1 MLIKALSA
9 AAGNSGGGY
18 SIEDSLR
25 FNDNDSAN
33 LSRTP
38 SVAGNLKTWTW
49 SGWVKRGNIGTN
61 QTLFVSN
68 NAGSQ
73 QYTAINF
80 NSSDQIYLLTGTT
93 IPSNPHLATS
103 SAVFRD
109 TSGWYHIV
117 STLDTTQADANLR
130 WRVWVNGS
138 EIVMNRTAT
147 ATQNLDLNINRT
159 QAHYI
164 GQFGNSATYFDGYMA
179 EINFVDGQALTA
191 DDFGEINEDTGEWSP
206 IEYEG
211 TYGTNGFYLPFD
223 GNANDSS
230 GNGNNWTENNLA
242 STDYMISTPTNN
254 FNVFNVIAA
263 APSSADTYEEGNLE
277 ATNST
282 VDPRTSIT
290 TIPVSSGKWYAEFYY
305 QAQTSNAIVFGV
317 VTDSYSPSS
326 STLMAYLV
334 SSGGGVVGYFGFNG
348 NKYIDGVSTGYG
360 SSFTVGDII
369 GVALNLDDN
378 EITFYKNN
386 VSQGVITSK
395 TFSGAYNFFTASGTG
410 GGGQRSLL
418 NAGQDSSFAGLKTRQ
433 GNTDANGNGDFYYAP
448 PAGGYLAL
456 CTDNLPEPTI
466 EQPETQFNVV
476 TYTGDGTS
484 SKSITGVGFQPDLVW
499 IKQRDIAQSHTL
511 TDSVRGAGNILSS
524 NSTAADYTLTTY
536 GQITSFDSDGFTA
549 TKGSDPTFSYF
560 NKSGG
565 TYVAWCWKAGGTAV
579 SNTDGSIT
587 SQVSANVDA
596 GFSIVSYTGNGT
608 NPSTIGHG
616 LGVVPAMI
624 ITKVRSTTGE
634 WPVYHQSLT
643 PDYTLYLN
651 ATYAASTYQ
660 NRYDYSAFTS
670 SVYSSHATS
679 GGEIN
684 TSGQTYIAYC
694 FAEIE
699 GFSKFGS
706 YVGNGS
712 ANGTF
717 VYTGTGF
724 KPAFVMIKRTDSTQN
739 WPIVDT
745 SRDTYNI
752 ANKRLFA
759 NLSNAED
766 TGIPNYLDLLS
777 NGFKCRDGN
786 VSYNAS
792 GGTYIYMAFAE
803 HPFKYATGR

>member
-1 MLIKALSA
+1 MLIKALAA
-9 AAGNSGGGY
+9 AAGNFGGGY
-18 SIEDSLR
+18 SINDSLR
-25 FNDNDSAN
+25 FNDNDSAY

-38 SVAGNLKTWTW
+38 ATAGNRKTWTW
-49 SGWVKRGNIGTN
+49 SGWVKRGNLSGVRQGIFTKVNTGGSIYWGIEFGANDTIAMYD
-61 QTLFVSN
+61 S
-68 NAGSQ
+68 NAGGS
-73 QYTAINF
+73 
-80 NSSDQIYLLTGTT
+80 TGLFT
-93 IPSNPHLATS
+93 

-109 TSGWYHIV
+109 VSGWYHIAV
-117 STLDTTQADANLR
+117 AVDTTQATASDRVKLYVNGTQITSFSDANYPSLNSDTM
-130 WRVWVNGS
+130 VNLAEQHSIGS
-138 EIVMNRTAT
+138 WKPVTG
-147 ATQNLDLNINRT
+147 DG
-159 QAHYI
+159 Y
-164 GQFGNSATYFDGYMA
+164 YFDGYMA
-179 EINFVDGQALTA
+179 EVNFIDGQALTP

-206 IEYEG
+206 KRYAG

-242 STDYMISTPTNN
+242 STDYMIDTPTNN
-254 FNVFNVIAA
+254 FSVLNPLSVTAVG
-263 APSSADTYEEGNLE
+263 TLQEGNLE
-277 ATNST
+277 TNVNTAANWAIRRATIA
-282 VDPRTSIT
+282 PT
-290 TIPVSSGKWYAEFYY
+290 TGKWYCEFYLIS
-305 QAQTSNAIVFGV
+305 ASDDIEFGV
-317 VTDSYSPSS
+317 VDVSVPQQRPASGQTSLYALKSTNADRTYLDAVEQANLGSPDFADAGNIVS
-326 STLMAYLV
+326 MAYDIDAGTVDFYVNNTLRTSTTMSDFEPV
-334 SSGGGVVGYFGFNG
+334 VQLALIGTSSAV
-348 NKYIDGVSTGYG
+348 
-360 SSFTVGDII
+360 
-369 GVALNLDDN
+369 LN
-378 EITFYKNN
+378 F
-386 VSQGVITSK
+386 
-395 TFSGAYNFFTASGTG
+395 
-410 GGGQRSLL
+410 
-418 NAGQDSSFAGLKTRQ
+418 GQDSSFAGNKTRQ
-433 GNTDANGNGDFYYAP
+433 GNTDANGIGDFYYAP

-456 CTDNLPEPTI
+456 CTDNLPAPAI
-466 EQPETQFNVV
+466 VQPETQFNVV

-524 NSTAADYTLTTY
+524 NSTAADYSLTTY

-712 ANGTF
+712 TNGTF

-724 KPAFVMIKRTDSTQN
+724 KPAFVMIKRTDSTSDWVITDN
-739 WPIVDT
+739 KRNPENVV
-745 SRDTYNI
+745 
-752 ANKRLFA
+752 NKRLFP
-759 NLSNAED
+759 NLS
-766 TGIPNYLDLLS
+766 LS
-777 NGFKCRDGN
+777 ESSTSNLFDYTANGFKLRSSDGFC
-786 VSYNAS
+786 NAS

-803 HPFKYATGR
+803 HPTKFSLGR

>member
-1 MLIKALSA
+1 MFENNLI
-9 AAGNSGGGY
+9 AGVSGQGGGY
-18 SIEDSLR
+18 SINDSLR
-25 FNDNDSAN
+25 FNDNDSAY

-38 SVAGNLKTWTW
+38 ATASNRKTWTW
-49 SGWVKRGNIGTN
+49 SAWVKRGLLADRQGLFSAGLISGTYN
-61 QTLFVSN
+61 YHTIHFDSNDKLNVVYYPDTTSTTL
-68 NAGSQ
+68 
-73 QYTAINF
+73 I
-80 NSSDQIYLLTGTT
+80 TT
-93 IPSNPHLATS
+93 Q
-103 SAVFRD
+103 VFRD
-109 TSGWYHIV
+109 PSAWYHIV
-117 STLDTTQADANLR
+117 VAWDTTQATASN
-130 WRVWVNGS
+130 RVKVYVNGAQ
-138 EIVMNRTAT
+138 VTAFGTAT
-147 ATQNLDLNINRT
+147 YSSQNTDGFINST
-159 QAHYI
+159 AYNSGVHLI
-164 GQFGNSATYFDGYMA
+164 GRFTPNDTAYFDGYMA
-179 EINFVDGQALTA
+179 EVNFIDGQALTP
-191 DDFGEINEDTGEWSP
+191 DDFGEINATTGEWSP

-433 GNTDANGNGDFYYAP
+433 GNTDANGIGDFYYAP

-456 CTDNLPEPTI
+456 CTDNLPEPAI
-466 EQPETQFNVV
+466 VQPETQFNVV
-476 TYTGDGTS
+476 LYTGDGTDD
-484 SKSITGVGFQPDLVW
+484 KAITGVGFQPDMVW
-499 IKQRDIAQSHTL
+499 IKSRSNAFSHNIY
-511 TDSVRGAGNILSS
+511 DSVRGVSKRIQPNLTNAESS
-524 NSTAADYTLTTY
+524 PIS
-536 GQITSFDSDGFTA
+536 GVKSFDADGFTLGND
-549 TKGSDPTFSYF
+549 TDDTNFT
-560 NKSGG
+560 SGV

-624 ITKVRSTTGE
+624 ITRVRSTTGE

-643 PDYTLYLN
+643 PDYTLYLY

-712 ANGTF
+712 TNGPF

-724 KPAFVMIKRTDSTQN
+724 KPAFVMIKRTDS
-739 WPIVDT
+739 
-745 SRDTYNI
+745 
-752 ANKRLFA
+752 
-759 NLSNAED
+759 
-766 TGIPNYLDLLS
+766 G
-777 NGFKCRDGN
+777 
-786 VSYNAS
+786 
-792 GGTYIYMAFAE
+792 
-803 HPFKYATGR
+803 

>member
-1 MLIKALSA
+1 MFENNLI
-9 AAGNSGGGY
+9 AGVSGQGGGY

-68 NAGSQ
+68 NAGNQ

-117 STLDTTQADANLR
+117 STLDTTQADVDLR

-147 ATQNLDLNINRT
+147 ATQNLDLNINKT

-179 EINFVDGQALTA
+179 EVNFVDGQALA
-191 DDFGEINEDTGEWSP
+191 PDDFGEINEDTGEWSP

-242 STDYMISTPTNN
+242 STDYMIDTPTNN
-254 FNVFNVIAA
+254 FSVLNPLSVTAVG
-263 APSSADTYEEGNLE
+263 TLQEGNLE
-277 ATNST
+277 TNVNTAANWAIRRATIA
-282 VDPRTSIT
+282 PT
-290 TIPVSSGKWYAEFYY
+290 TGKWYCEFYLIS
-305 QAQTSNAIVFGV
+305 ASDDIEFGV
-317 VTDSYSPSS
+317 VDVSVPQQRPASGQTSLYALKSTNADRTYLDAVEQANLGSPDFADAGNIVS
-326 STLMAYLV
+326 MAYDIDAGTVDFYVNNTLRTSTTMSDFEPV
-334 SSGGGVVGYFGFNG
+334 VQLALIGTSSAV
-348 NKYIDGVSTGYG
+348 
-360 SSFTVGDII
+360 
-369 GVALNLDDN
+369 LN
-378 EITFYKNN
+378 F
-386 VSQGVITSK
+386 
-395 TFSGAYNFFTASGTG
+395 
-410 GGGQRSLL
+410 
-418 NAGQDSSFAGLKTRQ
+418 GQDSSFAGNKTRQ
-433 GNTDANGNGDFYYAP
+433 GNTDANGIGDFYYEP

-456 CTDNLPEPTI
+456 CTDNLPAPAI
-466 EQPETQFNVV
+466 KQPATQFNVV
-476 TYTGDGTS
+476 TYTGNGTS
-484 SKSITGVGFQPDLVW
+484 QDITGVGFQPDFVW
-499 IKQRDIAQSHTL
+499 IKARSGVARSNVLFNSIT
-511 TDSVRGAGNILSS
+511 GANTSLSS
-524 NSTAADYTLTTY
+524 DSTNAEYSGWV
-536 GQITSFDSDGFTA
+536 GQSFLSDGFRVDA
-549 TKGSDPTFSYF
+549 TS
-560 NKSGG
+560 SGE
-565 TYVAWCWKAGGTAV
+565 TNTSAISYVAWCWKAGGTPV

-759 NLSNAED
+759 NLSDAED
-766 TGIPNYLDLLS
+766 TGITNYLDLLS

>member
-1 MLIKALSA
+1 MFENNLI
-9 AAGNSGGGY
+9 AGVSGQGGGY

-68 NAGSQ
+68 NAGNQ

-117 STLDTTQADANLR
+117 STLDTTQADVDLR

-147 ATQNLDLNINRT
+147 ATQNLDLNINKT

-179 EINFVDGQALTA
+179 EVNFVDGQALA
-191 DDFGEINEDTGEWSP
+191 PDDFGEINEDTGEWSP

-242 STDYMISTPTNN
+242 STDYMIDTPTNN
-254 FNVFNVIAA
+254 FSVLNPLSVTAVG
-263 APSSADTYEEGNLE
+263 TLQEGNLE
-277 ATNST
+277 TNVNTAANWAIRRATIA
-282 VDPRTSIT
+282 PT
-290 TIPVSSGKWYAEFYY
+290 TGKWYCEFYLIS
-305 QAQTSNAIVFGV
+305 ASDDIEFGV
-317 VTDSYSPSS
+317 VDVSVPQQRPASGQTSLYALKSTNADRTYLDAVEQANLGSPDFADAGNIVS
-326 STLMAYLV
+326 MAYDIDAGTVDFYVNNTLRTSTTMSDFEPV
-334 SSGGGVVGYFGFNG
+334 VQLALIGTSSAV
-348 NKYIDGVSTGYG
+348 
-360 SSFTVGDII
+360 
-369 GVALNLDDN
+369 LN
-378 EITFYKNN
+378 F
-386 VSQGVITSK
+386 
-395 TFSGAYNFFTASGTG
+395 
-410 GGGQRSLL
+410 
-418 NAGQDSSFAGLKTRQ
+418 GQDSSFAGNKTRQ
-433 GNTDANGNGDFYYAP
+433 GNTDANGIGDFYYEP

-456 CTDNLPEPTI
+456 CTDNLPAPAI
-466 EQPETQFNVV
+466 KQPATQFNVV
-476 TYTGDGTS
+476 TYTGNGTS
-484 SKSITGVGFQPDLVW
+484 QDITGVGFQPDFVW
-499 IKQRDIAQSHTL
+499 IKARSGVARSNVLFNSIT
-511 TDSVRGAGNILSS
+511 GANTSLSS
-524 NSTAADYTLTTY
+524 DSTNAEYSGWV
-536 GQITSFDSDGFTA
+536 GQSFLSDGFRVDA
-549 TKGSDPTFSYF
+549 TS
-560 NKSGG
+560 SGE
-565 TYVAWCWKAGGTAV
+565 TNTSAISYVAWCWKAGGTPV

-717 VYTGTGF
+717 VYTGV
-724 KPAFVMIKRTDSTQN
+724 KIAFLLIKKTNSTSNWTMIDNERSGYNGKNDLLYADGTAAEYSGA
-739 WPIVDT
+739 
-745 SRDTYNI
+745 TY
-752 ANKRLFA
+752 
-759 NLSNAED
+759 
-766 TGIPNYLDLLS
+766 PYLEILS
-777 NGFKCRDGN
+777 NGFKCRTTEAS
-786 VSYNAS
+786 VNAS
-792 GGTYIYMAFAE
+792 GSTYIYMAFAE

>member
-1 MLIKALSA
+1 MFENNLI
-9 AAGNSGGGY
+9 AGVSGQGGGY

-68 NAGSQ
+68 NAGNQ

-117 STLDTTQADANLR
+117 STLDTTQADVDLR

-147 ATQNLDLNINRT
+147 ATQNLDLNINKT

-179 EINFVDGQALTA
+179 EVNFVDGQALA
-191 DDFGEINEDTGEWSP
+191 PDDFGEINEDTGEWSP

-242 STDYMISTPTNN
+242 STDYMIDTPTNN
-254 FNVFNVIAA
+254 FSVLNPLSVTAVG
-263 APSSADTYEEGNLE
+263 TLQEGNLE
-277 ATNST
+277 TNVNTAANWAIRRATIA
-282 VDPRTSIT
+282 PT
-290 TIPVSSGKWYAEFYY
+290 TGKWYCEFYLIS
-305 QAQTSNAIVFGV
+305 ASDDIEFGV
-317 VTDSYSPSS
+317 VDVSVPQQRPASGQTSLYALKSTNADRTYLDAVEQANLGSPDFADAGNIVS
-326 STLMAYLV
+326 MAYDIDAGTVDFYVNNTLRTSTTMSDFEPV
-334 SSGGGVVGYFGFNG
+334 VQLALIGTSSAV
-348 NKYIDGVSTGYG
+348 
-360 SSFTVGDII
+360 
-369 GVALNLDDN
+369 LN
-378 EITFYKNN
+378 F
-386 VSQGVITSK
+386 
-395 TFSGAYNFFTASGTG
+395 
-410 GGGQRSLL
+410 
-418 NAGQDSSFAGLKTRQ
+418 GQDSSFAGNKTRQ
-433 GNTDANGNGDFYYAP
+433 GNTDANGIGDFYYEP

-456 CTDNLPEPTI
+456 CTDNLPAPAI
-466 EQPETQFNVV
+466 KQPATQFNVV
-476 TYTGDGTS
+476 TYTGNGTS
-484 SKSITGVGFQPDLVW
+484 QDITGVGFQPDFVW
-499 IKQRDIAQSHTL
+499 IKARSGVARSNVLFNSIT
-511 TDSVRGAGNILSS
+511 GANTSLSS
-524 NSTAADYTLTTY
+524 DLTNAEY
-536 GQITSFDSDGFTA
+536 SSWVGQSFLSDGFRVDA
-549 TKGSDPTFSYF
+549 TS
-560 NKSGG
+560 SGE
-565 TYVAWCWKAGGTAV
+565 TNTSAISYVAWCWKAGGTPV

-759 NLSNAED
+759 NLSDAED
-766 TGIPNYLDLLS
+766 TGITNYLDLLS

>member
-1 MLIKALSA
+1 MFENNLI
-9 AAGNSGGGY
+9 AGVSGQGGGY

-68 NAGSQ
+68 NAGNQ

-117 STLDTTQADANLR
+117 STLDTTQADVDLR

-147 ATQNLDLNINRT
+147 ATQNLDLNINKT

-179 EINFVDGQALTA
+179 EVNFVDGQALA
-191 DDFGEINEDTGEWSP
+191 PDDFGEINEDTGEWSP

-242 STDYMISTPTNN
+242 STDYMIDTPTNN
-254 FNVFNVIAA
+254 FSVLNPLSVTAVG
-263 APSSADTYEEGNLE
+263 TLQEGNLE
-277 ATNST
+277 TNVNTAANWAIRRATIA
-282 VDPRTSIT
+282 PT
-290 TIPVSSGKWYAEFYY
+290 TGKWYCEFYLIS
-305 QAQTSNAIVFGV
+305 ASDDIEFGV
-317 VTDSYSPSS
+317 VDVSVPQQRPASGQTSLYALKSTNADRTYLDAVEQANLGSPDFADAGNIVS
-326 STLMAYLV
+326 MAYDIDAGTVDFYVNNTLRTSTTMSDFEPV
-334 SSGGGVVGYFGFNG
+334 VQLALIGTSSAV
-348 NKYIDGVSTGYG
+348 
-360 SSFTVGDII
+360 
-369 GVALNLDDN
+369 LN
-378 EITFYKNN
+378 F
-386 VSQGVITSK
+386 
-395 TFSGAYNFFTASGTG
+395 
-410 GGGQRSLL
+410 
-418 NAGQDSSFAGLKTRQ
+418 GQDSSFAGNKTRQ
-433 GNTDANGNGDFYYAP
+433 GNTDANGIGDFYYEP

-456 CTDNLPEPTI
+456 CTDNLPAPAI
-466 EQPETQFNVV
+466 KQPATQFNVV
-476 TYTGDGTS
+476 TYTGNGTS
-484 SKSITGVGFQPDLVW
+484 QDITGVGFQPDFVW
-499 IKQRDIAQSHTL
+499 IKARSGVARSNVLFNSIT
-511 TDSVRGAGNILSS
+511 GANTSLSS
-524 NSTAADYTLTTY
+524 DSTNAEYSGWV
-536 GQITSFDSDGFTA
+536 GQSFLSDGFRVDA
-549 TKGSDPTFSYF
+549 TS
-560 NKSGG
+560 SGE
-565 TYVAWCWKAGGTAV
+565 TNTSAISYVAWCWKAGGTPV

-624 ITKVRSTTGE
+624 ITRVRSTTGE

-643 PDYTLYLN
+643 PDYTLYLY

-759 NLSNAED
+759 NLSDAED
-766 TGIPNYLDLLS
+766 TGITNYLDLLS

>member
-1 MLIKALSA
+1 MFENNLI
-9 AAGNSGGGY
+9 AGVSGQGGGY

-68 NAGSQ
+68 NAGNQ

-117 STLDTTQADANLR
+117 STLDTTQADVDLR

-147 ATQNLDLNINRT
+147 ATQNLDLNINKT

-179 EINFVDGQALTA
+179 EVNFVDGQALA
-191 DDFGEINEDTGEWSP
+191 PDDFGEINEDTGEWSP

-242 STDYMISTPTNN
+242 STDYMIDTPTNN
-254 FNVFNVIAA
+254 FSVLNPLSVTAVG
-263 APSSADTYEEGNLE
+263 TLQEGNLE
-277 ATNST
+277 TNVNTAANWAIRRATIA
-282 VDPRTSIT
+282 PT
-290 TIPVSSGKWYAEFYY
+290 TGKWYCEFYLIS
-305 QAQTSNAIVFGV
+305 ASDDIEFGV
-317 VTDSYSPSS
+317 VDVSVPQQRPASGQTSLYALKSTNADRTYLDAVEQANLGSPDFADAGNIVS
-326 STLMAYLV
+326 MAYDIDAGTVDFYVNNTLRTSTTMSDFEPV
-334 SSGGGVVGYFGFNG
+334 VQLALIGTSSAV
-348 NKYIDGVSTGYG
+348 
-360 SSFTVGDII
+360 
-369 GVALNLDDN
+369 LN
-378 EITFYKNN
+378 F
-386 VSQGVITSK
+386 
-395 TFSGAYNFFTASGTG
+395 
-410 GGGQRSLL
+410 
-418 NAGQDSSFAGLKTRQ
+418 GQDSSFAGNKTRQ
-433 GNTDANGNGDFYYAP
+433 GNTDANGIGDFYYEP

-456 CTDNLPEPTI
+456 CTDNLPAPAI
-466 EQPETQFNVV
+466 KQPATQFNVV
-476 TYTGDGTS
+476 TYTGNGTS
-484 SKSITGVGFQPDLVW
+484 QDITGVGFQPDFVW
-499 IKQRDIAQSHTL
+499 IKARSGVARSNVLFNSIT
-511 TDSVRGAGNILSS
+511 GANTSLSS
-524 NSTAADYTLTTY
+524 DSTNAEYSGWV
-536 GQITSFDSDGFTA
+536 GQSFLSDGFRVDA
-549 TKGSDPTFSYF
+549 TS
-560 NKSGG
+560 SGE
-565 TYVAWCWKAGGTAV
+565 TNTSAISYVAWCWKAGGTAV

-759 NLSNAED
+759 NLSDAED
-766 TGIPNYLDLLS
+766 TGITNYLDLLS

>member
-1 MLIKALSA
+1 
-9 AAGNSGGGY
+9 
-18 SIEDSLR
+18 
-25 FNDNDSAN
+25 
-33 LSRTP
+33 
-38 SVAGNLKTWTW
+38 
-49 SGWVKRGNIGTN
+49 
-61 QTLFVSN
+61 
-68 NAGSQ
+68 
-73 QYTAINF
+73 
-80 NSSDQIYLLTGTT
+80 
-93 IPSNPHLATS
+93 
-103 SAVFRD
+103 
-109 TSGWYHIV
+109 
-117 STLDTTQADANLR
+117 
-130 WRVWVNGS
+130 
-138 EIVMNRTAT
+138 
-147 ATQNLDLNINRT
+147 
-159 QAHYI
+159 
-164 GQFGNSATYFDGYMA
+164 
-179 EINFVDGQALTA
+179 
-191 DDFGEINEDTGEWSP
+191 
-206 IEYEG
+206 
-211 TYGTNGFYLPFD
+211 
-223 GNANDSS
+223 
-230 GNGNNWTENNLA
+230 
-242 STDYMISTPTNN
+242 MIDTPTNSFAVLN
-254 FNVFNVIAA
+254 PLVPSHTGSNVF
-263 APSSADTYEEGNLE
+263 SQGNLRSSSSS
-277 ATNST
+277 NSGY
-282 VDPRTSIT
+282 PES
-290 TIPVSSGKWYAEFYY
+290 TIYINNGKWYVEMCYE
-305 QAQTSNAIVFGV
+305 SGLG
-317 VTDSYSPSS
+317 SS
-326 STLMAYLV
+326 SNDALGFTDTGAGANSFL
-334 SSGGGVVGYFGFNG
+334 SGIIYRASGQIYING
-348 NKYIDGVSTGYG
+348 SLSTTVA
-360 SSFTVGDII
+360 SFTVGNI
-369 GVALNLDDN
+369 VAMSIDADSG
-378 EITFYKNN
+378 EVKFYKNN
-386 VSQGVITSK
+386 TLVYTGSSLTYTRYIPYLYNREA
-395 TFSGAYNFFTASGTG
+395 GALVANFGA
-410 GGGQRSLL
+410 
-418 NAGQDSSFAGLKTRQ
+418 DSSFAGNKTRQ
-433 GNTDANGNGDFYYAP
+433 GNTDANGRGDFYYTP

-456 CTDNLPEPTI
+456 CTDNLPAPAI
-466 EQPETQFNVV
+466 KQPETQFNVV
-476 TYTGDGTS
+476 LYTGNGTS
-484 SKSITGVGFQPDLVW
+484 QDITGVGFQPDFVW
-499 IKQRDIAQSHTL
+499 IKARSGVARSNVLFNSIT
-511 TDSVRGAGNILSS
+511 GANTSLSS
-524 NSTAADYTLTTY
+524 DLTNAEY
-536 GQITSFDSDGFTA
+536 SSWVGQSFLSDGFRVDATA
-549 TKGSDPTFSYF
+549 TSETNTNAIS
-560 NKSGG
+560 
-565 TYVAWCWKAGGTAV
+565 YVAWCWKAGGTAV